1 MEQIAYGPHQ
11 LRASNGV
18 ARSTDSD
25 PALAG
30 WPCYNHQCSH
40 PSLTLVVKLAST
52 STMSMGL
59 SVKRLHEGSEPSA
72 TMATARV
79 TTSARP
85 SVVGAL
91 VRC

>member
-1 MEQIAYGPHQ
+1 MEQIAYGLHRQ
-11 LRASNGV
+11 RASNG
-18 ARSTDSD
+18 ATRSTDSD

-30 WPCYNHQCSH
+30 WPCCNHQCSH

-52 STMSMGL
+52 STMSMEL

-79 TTSARP
+79 TTSIRP
-85 SVVGAL
+85 SVVEA
-91 VRC
+91 